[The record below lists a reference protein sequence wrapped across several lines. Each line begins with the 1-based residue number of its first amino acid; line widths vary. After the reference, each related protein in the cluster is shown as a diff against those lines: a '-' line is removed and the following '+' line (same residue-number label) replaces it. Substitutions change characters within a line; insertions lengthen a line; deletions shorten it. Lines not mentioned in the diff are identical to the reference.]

1 MHGPHFSVSVSA
13 PLLTAMDKE
22 GLPLPVKAPDV
33 QLEKEPPTSETPKP
47 QKRARLNEAAKLE
60 REFQRELRY
69 RPEQATQAGSD
80 ALSGTARRTDNGGN
94 TSAPNSFTPRS
105 QRKTVAFPPTQP
117 IVQKPTSTYAPP
129 PGLNRRKKRFV
140 PPPPSAAEL
149 EIANEANRAG
159 EFLRTGKVQAHASL
173 TPLQDQQPPT
183 KMQRTGQDHIRRQ
196 APAVLRRQR
205 QAQREAMNGTDTE
218 EQED

>member
-1 MHGPHFSVSVSA
+1 
-13 PLLTAMDKE
+13 MDKK
-22 GLPLPVKAPDV
+22 GLPLPVKVAGM

-47 QKRARLNEAAKLE
+47 QKRPRLNEAAKLE

-69 RPEQATQAGSD
+69 RPKQATQPETD
-80 ALSGTARRTDNGGN
+80 ALVGTARRSDDGDN
-94 TSAPNSFTPRS
+94 APNSYTPRA

-140 PPPPSAAEL
+140 PPPPDAAEL
-149 EIANEANRAG
+149 EVAKEANRAG
-159 EFLRTGKVQAHASL
+159 E
-173 TPLQDQQPPT
+173 QPPA
-183 KMQRTGQDHIRRQ
+183 KMQHTDQDHIRRQ

-205 QAQREAMNGTDTE
+205 QAQREAMNGTGTE

>member
-1 MHGPHFSVSVSA
+1 
-13 PLLTAMDKE
+13 MDKK
-22 GLPLPVKAPDV
+22 GLPLPVNAPDV
-33 QLEKEPPTSETPKP
+33 QLEKEPPTSETPSP
-47 QKRARLNEAAKLE
+47 QKRPRLNEAAKLE

-69 RPEQATQAGSD
+69 RPKQAIQLETDASARTAG
-80 ALSGTARRTDNGGN
+80 RTDNSGN
-94 TSAPNSFTPRS
+94 TSAPNSYTPRA

-149 EIANEANRAG
+149 EVAKEANRAG
-159 EFLRTGKVQAHASL
+159 EFLRTGKVQAHAPL
-173 TPLQDQQPPT
+173 TPLQDQQPPA
-183 KMQRTGQDHIRRQ
+183 KMQRTDQDHIRRQ

-205 QAQREAMNGTDTE
+205 QAQREAINGTGTE

>member
-1 MHGPHFSVSVSA
+1 
-13 PLLTAMDKE
+13 MDKK
-22 GLPLPVKAPDV
+22 GLPLPVKVAGM

-47 QKRARLNEAAKLE
+47 QKRPRLNEAAKLE

-69 RPEQATQAGSD
+69 RPKQATQPETD
-80 ALSGTARRTDNGGN
+80 ALVGTARRSDDGDN
-94 TSAPNSFTPRS
+94 APNSYTPRA

-140 PPPPSAAEL
+140 PPPPDAAEL
-149 EIANEANRAG
+149 EVAKEANRAG
-159 EFLRTGKVQAHASL
+159 EFLRTGKVQAHAPL
-173 TPLQDQQPPT
+173 TPLQDQQPPA
-183 KMQRTGQDHIRRQ
+183 KMQHTDQDHIRRQ

-205 QAQREAMNGTDTE
+205 QAQREAMNGTGTE